1 MVAGMSDPLS
11 GHDDFARPIVT
22 IDIVLMTLHQEQL
35 HVALAPRAA
44 EPFAGEVAL
53 FGGYVRTDED
63 RDAPAA
69 VARVLRDKAGLTGVY
84 AEQLQSFTG
93 GERDPRGWSV
103 SIAYIALLPNDRIGA
118 AASGLVLRPAD
129 TPGVLP
135 FDHGHII
142 AVARERLRTKGAYST
157 LPARLLPEQFTLP
170 EMQAIYEAVIGE
182 RLDQSSFRRKIMEL
196 GAVEPVVGET
206 RRSSTIRRPAQ
217 LYRLAAPIAL
227 FERRI

>member
-1 MVAGMSDPLS
+1 MADASPLTS
-11 GHDDFARPIVT
+11 DFARPIVT
-22 IDIVLMTLHQEQL
+22 IDVALMTLHDDRL
-35 HVALAPRAA
+35 HVALAPRSRD
-44 EPFAGEVAL
+44 PFAGEPAL
-53 FGGYVRTDED
+53 LGGYVRPQED
-63 RDAPAA
+63 HNAAAA
-69 VARVLRDKAGLTGVY
+69 VARVLRDKAGLAGAY

-93 GERDPRGWSV
+93 RDRDPRGWSV
-103 SIAYIALLPNDRIGA
+103 SIAYIALLPSDRICGE
-118 AASGLVLRPAD
+118 ASKLLLRPAD
-129 TPGVLP
+129 APGALP

-196 GAVEPVVGET
+196 GAVEPVAGET